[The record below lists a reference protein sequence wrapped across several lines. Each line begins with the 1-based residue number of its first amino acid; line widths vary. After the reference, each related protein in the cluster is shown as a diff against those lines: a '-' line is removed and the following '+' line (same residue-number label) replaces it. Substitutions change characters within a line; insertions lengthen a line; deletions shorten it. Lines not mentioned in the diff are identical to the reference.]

1 MLSLCLLPAS
11 SSSCCF
17 HTTTCHPPPERQIIR
32 VNVEDDMEI
41 REVFFGEGGTGKSYV
56 VLCNDETSTI
66 PISSVFQ
73 DAFNDGTAP
82 AEFRLIDCNYVL
94 PASEKTIFDRFNLD
108 PKVRPTIFLS
118 GSVGE
123 PKQIPAKHLKTGA
136 MLTKLLRSKLVPHA
150 QKVETTQDLRS
161 KCLDKDI
168 CGLLLKGTKKAPTY
182 LKDAMQNLLK
192 EFPNVA
198 FAAVDSSVLYVKNLE
213 EFLPELQ
220 DGQPRFVVFQKVSGS
235 LEKGGDRLITSIA
248 PLATNGVSYGQMS
261 NLVGGVVSGST
272 KTEKIPS
279 LPTIKTRTKKL
290 EQEERAK
297 RERRA
302 NRAQSGGETTTPGGA
317 FGDNDGSPEG
327 RRAERERR
335 RADHRANHNVREKT
349 PEEIAEMERQ
359 RRLRMEEEAAKWNMA
374 PEDLPPEG
382 DPVTDENLGDLYE
395 DVEESGT
402 IEEEVVEEGDEE
414 DVLDLD

>member
-1 MLSLCLLPAS
+1 
-11 SSSCCF
+11 
-17 HTTTCHPPPERQIIR
+17 
-32 VNVEDDMEI
+32 MEI

-73 DAFNDGTAP
+73 DAFNDGTSP
-82 AEFRLIDCNYVL
+82 AEFRLIDCNFVL
-94 PASEKTIFDRFNLD
+94 PASEKTILERFNLD

-150 QKVETTQDLRS
+150 VKVETTQDLRS

-192 EFPNVA
+192 EFPNIA
-198 FAAVDSSVLYVKNLE
+198 FAAVDASVLYVKNLE

-220 DGQPRFVVFQKVSGS
+220 DGQPRFVVFKKVSGS

-297 RERRA
+297 RERKAHRGG
-302 NRAQSGGETTTPGGA
+302 AQETTTPGGA
-317 FGDNDGSPEG
+317 FSDNDGSPEG

-382 DPVTDENLGDLYE
+382 DPVTDENLGDFYE